1 MARGRAVVLRRD
13 ARLVAEQE
21 ALAEQRAQAHVP
33 LLGAADY
40 PVADLLFVTSTII
53 GVIHTP
59 YSIV

>member
-33 LLGAADY
+33 LLGAAD
-40 PVADLLFVTSTII
+40 LLFVTSTII